1 MNDSK
6 YPLAVTTPHIG
17 APSETF
23 IRRHVQDLWPAG
35 TAVVAGAASQPH
47 AYQWRVAGPCLLLDT
62 AANASNSK
70 ARILSRAKWLAARGF
85 GLRPYERALAGLVK
99 RFLRKHGVQVVL
111 GEYLNDSLLWLT
123 VAQDLGL
130 RFFVHPHG
138 YDYSSLVRSNPE
150 ICTEYLRYNGADG
163 IITASHFVKTKL
175 TAWGLEPARIHVVP
189 YGVDVPTEP
198 LTRTEPQTIR
208 CIAVGRMVAKKS
220 PILTL
225 HAFQQA
231 LQEVPG
237 MHLDYIGTGD
247 LFPAAHEFVEA
258 FHLHGRVTLHG
269 SQPNEVVVQ
278 ALRQADI
285 FLQHSRTD
293 PLSGDEEGMGVSL
306 VEAMAQSLPVVAT
319 RHNGIPEVVQDG
331 VTGYLAEEGDSRGMA
346 DRLVALARDA
356 ELRHRMGLAGWQR
369 AKDSFSWE
377 RERKTLLRILGL
389 GDGKSQNG
397 LAEPRLPEQRQQQ
410 AVRA

>member
-1 MNDSK
+1 MNGHQ

-23 IRRHVQDLWPAG
+23 IRRHVQDLLPSG
-35 TAVVAGAASQPH
+35 TAVVAGGASQPH
-47 AYQWRVAGPCLLLDT
+47 AYQWKVAGPCLLLDM

-70 ARILSRAKWLAARGF
+70 AGFLSRAKWVAARRF

-99 RFLRKHGVQVVL
+99 RFLRKYSVQVIL

-123 VAQDLGL
+123 VAQELGV

-163 IITASHFVKTKL
+163 IITASHFVKAKL

-198 LTRTEPQTIR
+198 VTRTQREIIR
-208 CIAVGRMVAKKS
+208 CIAVGRMVSKKS

-231 LQEVPG
+231 LQAVPG

-247 LFPAAHEFVEA
+247 LFPAAREFVEA
-258 FHLHGRVTLHG
+258 FRLDGHVTLHG

-278 ALRQADI
+278 AMHQADI

-293 PLSGDEEGMGVSL
+293 PLSGDEEGMGVSI

-331 VTGYLAEEGDSRGMA
+331 VTGYLVQEGDSRDMA

-356 ELRHRMGLAGWQR
+356 ELRHRMGVAGWQR
-369 AKDSFSWE
+369 AKANFSWE
-377 RERKTLLRILGL
+377 RERKDLLQILGL
-389 GDGKSQNG
+389 GHAKSQNRHSSSRF
-397 LAEPRLPEQRQQQ
+397 AKQCQR
-410 AVRA
+410 